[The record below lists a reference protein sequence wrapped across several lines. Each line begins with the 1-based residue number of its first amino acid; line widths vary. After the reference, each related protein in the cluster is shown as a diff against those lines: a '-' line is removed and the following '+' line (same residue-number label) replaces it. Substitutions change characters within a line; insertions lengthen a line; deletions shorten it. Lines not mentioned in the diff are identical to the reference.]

1 MHILHSARKIWRRLR
16 GKRSDSTALGPQ
28 AAARLA
34 ALATLAATAREDDLS
49 CDGVQQ
55 LIDQFAECA
64 ARGEDAAALMP
75 LVQRHL
81 ERCPGCQEEYEAL
94 LRIIEGDNRV

>member
-1 MHILHSARKIWRRLR
+1 MQIFHSARRLWRRLR
-16 GKRSDSTALGPQ
+16 GDTQVSPQ

-34 ALATLAATAREDDLS
+34 SLAAAAQDDDLN
-49 CDGVQQ
+49 CDGVHE
-55 LIDQFAECA
+55 LIDQFCECA
-64 ARGEDAAALMP
+64 ARGENAAALMP

-94 LRIIEGDNRV
+94 LRIIEGEHLNV

>member
-1 MHILHSARKIWRRLR
+1 MQIFHSARRLWRRLR
-16 GKRSDSTALGPQ
+16 GEAEVSPQ

-34 ALATLAATAREDDLS
+34 ALAAAARDDDIS
-49 CDGVQQ
+49 CDGVHE

-64 ARGEDAAALMP
+64 ARGDDAATLMP

-81 ERCPGCQEEYEAL
+81 ERCSGCQEEYEAL
-94 LRIIEGDNRV
+94 LRIVEGEHTHV